1 MVTAGAG
8 GDSFD
13 SSVLIGWLYPVSVT
27 SHTAKSRKNSCEPEC
42 FMQTPGGGGGRV
54 LAAVLTLIID

>member
-13 SSVLIGWLYPVSVT
+13 SFVLIGWLYPVSVT
-27 SHTAKSRKNSCEPEC
+27 SHTAKSRKNCEPEC

-54 LAAVLTLIID
+54 LAAVLTLIIG

>member
-13 SSVLIGWLYPVSVT
+13 SFVLIGWLYPVSVT
-27 SHTAKSRKNSCEPEC
+27 SHTAKSRKNSVSLSVSCRRLEEEE
-42 FMQTPGGGGGRV
+42 
-54 LAAVLTLIID
+54 AAFWLPC